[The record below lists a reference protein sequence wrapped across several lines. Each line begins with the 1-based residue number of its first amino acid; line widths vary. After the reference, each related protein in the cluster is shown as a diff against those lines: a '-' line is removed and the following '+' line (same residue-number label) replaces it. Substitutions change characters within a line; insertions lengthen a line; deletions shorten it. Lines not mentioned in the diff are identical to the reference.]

1 MRHRSTS
8 LSKGLGAAALGSMAV
23 AYGTAL
29 LPRDGGVA
37 RGEVLVPLVVSG
49 LLAGCWVLAVR
60 TAPPVTRRPAVPAR
74 AGIPAALG
82 SIRRDWGHI
91 AMAYL
96 VIWAPFFAGVAA
108 QHGSGSALGGLWC
121 ALTAVFAVVLSFYA
135 LGLFTAQL
143 GPGQKLLRAD
153 AAAGRVHAVRARFG
167 DAVREQYRKPA
178 GTGVGDISTIDYYY
192 AELLPESEDGGP
204 AVRPTVRFSSM
215 NDVNFRIN
223 LGDKHLSHAA
233 AELAGHSGWLCW
245 PTRWKDL
252 AGTDKHHLV
261 AAAFVTDT
269 GHVVWGHTRQDDWT
283 TWLHDEIAPVRE
295 TDPGLSAEVLPPP
308 SRFLPAAH
316 GGSLLYAAAAALLT
330 TPYLVGAAPF
340 SVGIGLGAAAGLVG
354 LFAGV
359 RMGSGVKILD
369 AELWTVR
376 QESHPSLR

>member
-23 AYGTAL
+23 AYGSAL
-29 LPRDGGVA
+29 VPRDAGVV
-37 RGEVLVPLVVSG
+37 RWEVLVPLAVSG

-60 TAPPVTRRPAVPAR
+60 SAPPVTRLPAAPAR

-82 SIRRDWGHI
+82 STRRDWGHI

-96 VIWAPFFAGVAA
+96 VIWAPFFAGTAA

-121 ALTAVFAVVLSFYA
+121 ALTALFALVLSFYA
-135 LGLFTAQL
+135 LALVTSRL
-143 GPGQKLLRAD
+143 GPGQKVLRAD

-167 DAVREQYRKPA
+167 DAVREQYRRPT
-178 GTGVGDISTIDYYY
+178 GTGTGDISTIDSYY
-192 AELLPESEDGGP
+192 AELSPESEDGGP
-204 AVRPTVRFSSM
+204 AVRPTVRLASM
-215 NDVNFRIN
+215 RGDSFRIN

-245 PTRWKDL
+245 PSRWKDL
-252 AGTDKHHLV
+252 AGTDKDRHV

-283 TWLHDEIAPVRE
+283 TWLRGELAPVHE
-295 TDPGLSAEVLPPP
+295 TDPTLSAEVLPSP

-316 GGSLLYAAAAALLT
+316 GVSLLYAAAAALLT
-330 TPYLVGAAPF
+330 IPCLVGAVPF
-340 SVGIGLGAAAGLVG
+340 GVGIGLGAAAGLTG
-354 LFAGV
+354 LVAGV
-359 RMGSGVKILD
+359 RMGNGAKILD
-369 AELWTVR
+369 PELWTSR